1 MKLLLIQTTFAL
13 PIWYRL
19 SNPGEGWENG
29 TQFNS
34 QLENTQ
40 KTPSAD
46 YRTATMGGF
55 VPVNGNNL
63 PTVGEPVEFSEVQ
76 APSGGDQ
83 EAQDSSDARIVS
95 FSRLESPGRKLT
107 VFFAVY
113 FQSKRPYHFE
123 ITCLNMTGYFANR
136 IIFLQSKIFEILF
149 QGNFRIIA
157 SSLGNE
163 CPTSESICER

>member
-40 KTPSAD
+40 KAPSSD

-55 VPVNGNNL
+55 VPSNENNL
-63 PTVGEPVEFSEVQ
+63 PTVGEPVESSEVQ
-76 APSGGDQ
+76 APSVGGQ
-83 EAQDSSDARIVS
+83 EAKATSDARIVS
-95 FSRLESPGRKLT
+95 FSLCLSQLVES
-107 VFFAVY
+107 
-113 FQSKRPYHFE
+113 
-123 ITCLNMTGYFANR
+123 
-136 IIFLQSKIFEILF
+136 
-149 QGNFRIIA
+149 
-157 SSLGNE
+157 
-163 CPTSESICER
+163 

>member
-40 KTPSAD
+40 KSPSSD
-46 YRTATMGGF
+46 YRTTTMGGF
-55 VPVNGNNL
+55 VPSNENNL
-63 PTVGEPVEFSEVQ
+63 PSVGQLLESSQVQ

-83 EAQDSSDARIVS
+83 KVQASSDARIVS
-95 FSRLESPGRKLT
+95 LYDLSHLVESLR
-107 VFFAVY
+107 
-113 FQSKRPYHFE
+113 S
-123 ITCLNMTGYFANR
+123 
-136 IIFLQSKIFEILF
+136 
-149 QGNFRIIA
+149 
-157 SSLGNE
+157 
-163 CPTSESICER
+163 